1 MNDFII
7 WNNKKNK
14 EQIVIEV
21 LNNEMWDTI
30 KDFNVS
36 FNNRYSF
43 KIDKHI
49 HEYGET
55 ICGINVFIKAIAKF
69 GFTKYGIANI

>member
-1 MNDFII
+1 
-7 WNNKKNK
+7 
-14 EQIVIEV
+14 
-21 LNNEMWDTI
+21 MWDTI